1 MFLFVCL
8 CLQSNFSVVV
18 DLLLFINTLSDGGGG
33 MTTGSVELEF
43 CPCGGPHSWLVPAM
57 LSPPESLLMSCVRRG
72 NFMEAHQVSNK
83 IWMQQSAYL
92 FEQS

>member
-1 MFLFVCL
+1 
-8 CLQSNFSVVV
+8 
-18 DLLLFINTLSDGGGG
+18 

-57 LSPPESLLMSCVRRG
+57 LSPPESLLMSCIRQG

-83 IWMQQSAYL
+83 I
-92 FEQS
+92 